1 MTDPIR
7 ADIIVTGRVQGVFFR
22 ASAMEE
28 AQRLGLLGFV
38 RNLPDGSV
46 EAVVE
51 GERVQVDAFVAWCRQ
66 GPPNAQVAEIFPR
79 LSPYRGEFRTF
90 TIER

>member
-1 MTDPIR
+1 MNDPIR

-46 EAVVE
+46 EAVAE
-51 GERVQVDAFVAWCRQ
+51 GERAQVDAFIAWCRT
-66 GPPNAQVAEIFPR
+66 GPPNAQVTDVFPR
-79 LSPYRGEFRTF
+79 LSTSRGEFRTF